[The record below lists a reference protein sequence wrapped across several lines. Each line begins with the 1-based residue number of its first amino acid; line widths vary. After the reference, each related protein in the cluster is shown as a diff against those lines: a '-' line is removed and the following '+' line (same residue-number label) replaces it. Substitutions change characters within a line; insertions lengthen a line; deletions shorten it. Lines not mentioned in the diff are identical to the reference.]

1 MKNKFL
7 ICDECQAVNLKS
19 LKKKLEKLDPE
30 AEIEIGC
37 QSYCGPGRRK
47 TFAFV
52 NNRPLAA
59 LTEEE
64 LMEKVTR
71 QLNKPRD
78 PEEEERL
85 RKRNEERKRR
95 KEEQDRKLKEK
106 LENMEAQVATIR
118 SNADELK
125 DNVERLEYEN
135 WQDVMPDIST
145 TADDLETNVSDLEA
159 EVN

>member
-1 MKNKFL
+1 MKR
-7 ICDECQAVNLKS
+7 
-19 LKKKLEKLDPE
+19 KLEKLDPE

-59 LTEEE
+59 LTEDE
-64 LMEKVTR
+64 LLEKVTA
-71 QLNKPRD
+71 QLKPRD

-95 KEEQDRKLKEK
+95 KEEQDRKLKRE
-106 LENMEAQVATIR
+106 
-118 SNADELK
+118 
-125 DNVERLEYEN
+125 
-135 WQDVMPDIST
+135 IS
-145 TADDLETNVSDLEA
+145 
-159 EVN
+159 

>member
-1 MKNKFL
+1 MML
-7 ICDECQAVNLKS
+7 AYELERS
-19 LKKKLEKLDPE
+19 LVG
-30 AEIEIGC
+30 AEMCLRER
-37 QSYCGPGRRK
+37 SYCGPGRGK

-64 LMEKVTR
+64 LMEKVIK
-71 QLNKPRD
+71 QLKKPRD

-106 LENMEAQVATIR
+106 LEKRKAA
-118 SNADELK
+118 K
-125 DNVERLEYEN
+125 
-135 WQDVMPDIST
+135 
-145 TADDLETNVSDLEA
+145 
-159 EVN
+159 

>member
-19 LKKKLEKLDPE
+19 LKRKLEKLDPE

-64 LMEKVTR
+64 LMEK
-71 QLNKPRD
+71 PRD
-78 PEEEERL
+78 PEEEARL

-106 LENMEAQVATIR
+106 LKKR
-118 SNADELK
+118 K
-125 DNVERLEYEN
+125 
-135 WQDVMPDIST
+135 
-145 TADDLETNVSDLEA
+145 A
-159 EVN
+159 EK

>member
-1 MKNKFL
+1 MDRAVKNKFL
-7 ICDECQAVNLKS
+7 ICDDCQAVNCKS
-19 LKKKLEKLDPE
+19 LEKKLKKLDPD
-30 AEIEIGC
+30 AEIEVGC

-59 LTEEE
+59 LTEDE
-64 LMEKVTR
+64 LMEKVEK
-71 QLNKPRD
+71 QLQKPRD

-106 LENMEAQVATIR
+106 LAKRKQA
-118 SNADELK
+118 K
-125 DNVERLEYEN
+125 
-135 WQDVMPDIST
+135 
-145 TADDLETNVSDLEA
+145 
-159 EVN
+159 

>member
-19 LKKKLEKLDPE
+19 LKRKLEKLDPE

-64 LMEKVTR
+64 LMEKVTK
-71 QLNKPRD
+71 QLKKPRD

-95 KEEQDRKLKEK
+95 KEEQDRKLNEK
-106 LENMEAQVATIR
+106 L
-118 SNADELK
+118 K
-125 DNVERLEYEN
+125 KHK
-135 WQDVMPDIST
+135 
-145 TADDLETNVSDLEA
+145 A
-159 EVN
+159 EK

>member
-19 LKKKLEKLDPE
+19 LKRKLEKLDPE

-64 LMEKVTR
+64 LMEKVTK
-71 QLNKPRD
+71 QLKKP
-78 PEEEERL
+78 
-85 RKRNEERKRR
+85 NESI
-95 KEEQDRKLKEK
+95 
-106 LENMEAQVATIR
+106 ENGGGIG
-118 SNADELK
+118 
-125 DNVERLEYEN
+125 
-135 WQDVMPDIST
+135 
-145 TADDLETNVSDLEA
+145 
-159 EVN
+159 